1 MQMWIGA
8 PEGVAFMPQEIEMKT
23 GLEGVVVSTTALS
36 FIDGNAGKLL
46 YRGINIHELA
56 EKSNYE
62 EVCFL
67 LWHGRLPRKPE
78 WERIR
83 EEIGRSRALPMGAV
97 DHLRRIGGAAKPMA
111 ALRTG
116 VSLLAAFDAE
126 CEDNSREA
134 NLRKAVR
141 LTGQMATLV
150 AVFDRIR
157 NGKAPVAPDPMLGHA
172 ADFLR
177 MLLGGTPDA
186 VSARAMDMALVLHAD
201 HGFNASTFA
210 ARVTASTL
218 SDMYSAITTAIGTL
232 KGPLHGG
239 ANEAVMKML
248 IEIGSPEKVP
258 DYLQETLA
266 AKRRVMGFGHRVY
279 KTFDPRAEHLR
290 EMSRQLGQ
298 RDGNMKWYEMTTKIE
313 EWMVREKHLYPN
325 VDLYS
330 ASCFYSMGIA
340 TDLYTPIFAVSR
352 IAGWCAHVLEQ
363 LQNNRLIRPDAQYVG
378 PLNVPYAPLDGR

>member
-1 MQMWIGA
+1 
-8 PEGVAFMPQEIEMKT
+8 MPQEIELKA
-23 GLEGVVVSTTALS
+23 GLEGVVVSTTELS
-36 FIDGNAGKLL
+36 FIDGNAGRLL

-56 EKSNYE
+56 EKSNFE

-67 LWHGRLPRKPE
+67 LWHGRLPSKPE

-97 DHLRRIGGAAKPMA
+97 DHLRRIGGAAKPMG

-116 VSLLAAFDAE
+116 ISLLAAFDAE
-126 CEDNSREA
+126 GEDNSREA

-150 AVFDRIR
+150 AAFDRIR

-177 MLLGGTPDA
+177 MLLGRTPDA

-218 SDMYSAITTAIGTL
+218 SDIHSAITTAIGTL

-290 EMSRQLGQ
+290 DMSRQLGQ

-313 EWMVREKHLYPN
+313 EWMVREKRLYPN

>member
-1 MQMWIGA
+1 M
-8 PEGVAFMPQEIEMKT
+8 PEAVEIRS
-23 GLEGVVVSTTALS
+23 GLEGVLVSNTALS
-36 FIDGNAGKLL
+36 FIDGNAGTLL

-56 EKSNYE
+56 AKSSFE

-67 LWHGRLPRKPE
+67 LWHGRLPKKSE
-78 WERIR
+78 LQRIR
-83 EEIGRSRALPMGAV
+83 EEIGRSRALPMGVV
-97 DHLRRIGGAAKPMA
+97 DHLRRIGGATKPMA

-116 VSLLAAFDAE
+116 VSLLAAFDPE
-126 CEDNSREA
+126 SEDNSREA
-134 NLRKAVR
+134 NLQKAVR

-150 AVFDRIR
+150 AAFDRIR
-157 NGKAPVAPDPMLGHA
+157 SGKALVAPDPTLGHA
-172 ADFLR
+172 CDFLQ
-177 MLLGGTPDA
+177 MLLGRVPDD
-186 VSARAMDMALVLHAD
+186 VSVRAMDMALVLHAD

-218 SDMYSAITTAIGTL
+218 SDIYSAITTAIGTL

-248 IEIGSPEKVP
+248 IDIGSPEKVP
-258 DYLQETLA
+258 DYLEQTLA
-266 AKRRVMGFGHRVY
+266 AKKRVMGFGHRVY

-298 RDGNMKWYEMTTKIE
+298 RNSNMKWYEMTTRIE
-313 EWMVREKHLYPN
+313 DWMVNQKRLYPN

-340 TDLYTPIFAVSR
+340 TDLDTPIFAVSR
-352 IAGWCAHVLEQ
+352 IAGWTAHVLEQ
-363 LQNNRLIRPDAQYVG
+363 LENNRLIRPDAQYVG
-378 PLNVPYAPLDGR
+378 PFNVPYTPLEER